1 VKHYTTWYNNGGKDF
16 GAIKPFSPS
25 TGTSTMYD
33 PLAAYMCGRY
43 AGWRRDESPTP
54 PSDFF
59 PFVTTQALPLS
70 VDSSGMTVVS
80 SGAQTVV
87 SAVFFPHGEDTDI
100 SSIGDDIFASIIAA
114 PYQK

>member
-1 VKHYTTWYNNGGKDF
+1 
-16 GAIKPFSPS
+16 
-25 TGTSTMYD
+25 
-33 PLAAYMCGRY
+33 
-43 AGWRRDESPTP
+43 
-54 PSDFF
+54 
-59 PFVTTQALPLS
+59 
-70 VDSSGMTVVS
+70 MTVVS